1 MKFDLYWGITRSPSV
16 VIEGY
21 NEDAAPIKNK
31 PHKRRVGVMK
41 FMPYGERAS
50 EDAKRTKYVRQLNSL
65 AAELLGRAV
74 AAGATHLEK
83 VSTAR
88 RCQEL
93 TQQWSLR
100 TWLIEGKSPWKL
112 KARCCDVI
120 CCFRP
125 LFSLN
130 CMSPEV
136 LASEAIIPYNS
147 CDVPSP

>member
-50 EDAKRTKYVRQLNSL
+50 DDAKRAKYVRQLNSL

-83 VSTAR
+83 VSTACR
-88 RCQEL
+88 WQKL
-93 TQQWSLR
+93 TAAGILCMAGREESHRETQGSVL
-100 TWLIEGKSPWKL
+100 S
-112 KARCCDVI
+112 CHYCV
-120 CCFRP
+120 RP
-125 LFSLN
+125 LLSLI
-130 CMSPEV
+130 V
-136 LASEAIIPYNS
+136 
-147 CDVPSP
+147 